1 MQRSRGSVSPP
12 RQRSPYDPDMDKR
25 RTTTARDVAADDAQQ
40 DDAAQV
46 LRQFRQVLNAVRTH
60 FQQVERKAGL
70 GGAQVWALSLVQQ
83 HPGLGVGELARAM
96 DINPSTASNLVKLL
110 TERGMVQGRKEGVD
124 RRAVQLHI
132 LPEGAKALRRA
143 PGPFSGVL
151 PEALNAM
158 ETRTLRRL
166 RKDLGQLIVLLDAD
180 EKAAR
185 IPLSEM

>member
-1 MQRSRGSVSPP
+1 MAT
-12 RQRSPYDPDMDKR
+12 R
-25 RTTTARDVAADDAQQ
+25 RTTIAQDLAVDDAQQ
-40 DDAAQV
+40 DDAAKV
-46 LRQFRQVLNAVRTH
+46 LRQFRQVLNAVRSH

-110 TERGMVQGRKEGVD
+110 AERGMVEGRKEGVD
-124 RRAVQLHI
+124 RRAVQLRI
-132 LPEGAKALRRA
+132 LPEGVKTLGRA

-151 PEALNAM
+151 PEALKAM
-158 ETRTLRRL
+158 DAASLRRL

>member
-1 MQRSRGSVSPP
+1 MA
-12 RQRSPYDPDMDKR
+12 PYDSVMATR
-25 RTTTARDVAADDAQQ
+25 RTTPARDLAVDAERQ
-40 DDAAQV
+40 DEAAQV

-83 HPGLGVGELARAM
+83 HPGLAVGELARAM

-110 TERGMVQGRKEGVD
+110 TERGMVQARREGVD

-132 LPEGAKALRRA
+132 LPEGVEALRRA

-151 PEALNAM
+151 PEALNEMDA
-158 ETRTLRRL
+158 TTLRRL
-166 RKDLGQLIVLLDAD
+166 RTDLGQLIVLLDAD

>member
-1 MQRSRGSVSPP
+1 MAI
-12 RQRSPYDPDMDKR
+12 R
-25 RTTTARDVAADDAQQ
+25 RNDATADDSHKA
-40 DDAAQV
+40 DAAQV
-46 LRQFRQVLNAVRTH
+46 LRQFRQVLNAVKTH
-60 FQQVERKAGL
+60 FQQVEKTAGL

-83 HPGLGVGELARAM
+83 HPGIGVGALARAM

-110 TERGMVQGRKEGVD
+110 TERGMVQGRKEGAD

-132 LPEGAKALRRA
+132 LPDGAKALSRA

-151 PEALNAM
+151 PEALKALDPDS
-158 ETRTLRRL
+158 LRRL
-166 RKDLGQLIVLLDAD
+166 RKDLGRLIVLLDAD

>member
-1 MQRSRGSVSPP
+1 MPA
-12 RQRSPYDPDMDKR
+12 YDSDMATR
-25 RTTTARDVAADDAQQ
+25 RTTTARDLAVDDALQ

-124 RRAVQLHI
+124 RRAVQLHV
-132 LPEGAKALRRA
+132 LPEGVKALRRA

-151 PEALNAM
+151 PEALKAM
-158 ETRTLRRL
+158 DAASLRRL

-185 IPLSEM
+185 IPLGEM